1 MKPSKNDIA
10 QYLALQ
16 SKAGS
21 GYKSAIE
28 RKAPKQEKKEGKT
41 NGRRA

>member
-1 MKPSKNDIA
+1 MKPSKEDIA

-28 RKAPKQEKKEGKT
+28 RKAPQPEQKGKT
-41 NGRRA
+41 NGRRP

>member
-1 MKPSKNDIA
+1 MKPTQKDIA

-16 SKAGS
+16 SKSGS

-28 RKAPKQEKKEGKT
+28 RKAPKPEKKKGKD
-41 NGRRA
+41 NGRRS